1 MSDLKIIKLGEKQEK
16 KVRSECRECGTIVE
30 ARAKSLKWE
39 HYPRNETLAREKCPN
54 IACGA
59 EIFFYP

>member
-1 MSDLKIIKLGEKQEK
+1 MKVIHMGGEPK
-16 KVRSECRECGTIVE
+16 KKRRLQSTCRECGTVVE
-30 ARAKSLKWE
+30 ATADSLKWE
-39 HYPRNETLAREKCPN
+39 HYPRNESLAREKCPN